1 MRSSRVFDTSA
12 SAELLTASS
21 PSSTSR
27 NPGESASYA
36 AYMLANIVS
45 PPNGGSSRASSIVA
59 IGGCSRYTV
68 SLCQIPPKFTVSC
81 GSLATSMISGWVSNP
96 LTNG

>member
-1 MRSSRVFDTSA
+1 MRSSRVFETSA
-12 SAELLTASS
+12 SAEVLTACR
-21 PSSTSR
+21 PSSTR
-27 NPGESASYA
+27 CRPGDSVSYA
-36 AYMLANIVS
+36 AYMFANIVS
-45 PPNGGSSRASSIVA
+45 PPKGGISRASSIVA

-81 GSLATSMISGWVSNP
+81 GSFVTAMISGWLSRP